1 VNRPAVLCIGVLV
14 ADVFVPPL
22 QRLPAAG
29 ELVATDDFLIQPGGC
44 AANVALA
51 LGRLGISAAVC
62 GRVGEDMLGE
72 FVMRDLQARGIDISA
87 VRSTAAFGTSKTVIL
102 PVVGED
108 RRYLHTFGANAA
120 LTASDIDD
128 AALDAAEVVY
138 VGGYLMLPAL
148 REDELAARLSRARA
162 RGATVILDVALP
174 AGSATSL
181 RDMSRLLALADYFV
195 PNVDEARALTGEADP
210 RRQTDCLIGH
220 GAQRV
225 LIKLGDR
232 GTYVRSGEREFEIA
246 APQVNAVEPSGAG
259 DAFAAGL
266 VVGIREGWDLERAV
280 RFANVTGSSACTA
293 LGSWGGVFTREQAE
307 AVLAAQPLQART
319 ATPA

>member
-1 VNRPAVLCIGVLV
+1 MNRPAVLCIGVLV

-62 GRVGEDMLGE
+62 GRVGEDVLGD
-72 FVMRDLQARGIDISA
+72 FVMRDLHARGIDITT
-87 VRSTAAFGTSKTVIL
+87 VLPTAGFGTSKTVIL

-120 LTASDIDD
+120 LAAGDIDER
-128 AALDAAEVVY
+128 ALDAAEVIY
-138 VGGYLMLPAL
+138 IGGYLMLPTL
-148 REDELAARLSRARA
+148 REDELVARLTRAHA

-174 AGSATSL
+174 ADSALSPAAVGG
-181 RDMSRLLALADYFV
+181 LLALADYFV
-195 PNVDEARALTGEADP
+195 PNIDEARGLTGETDP
-210 RRQTDCLIGH
+210 RRQAECLIGH
-220 GAQRV
+220 GARRV

-232 GTYVRSGEREFEIA
+232 GTYVRTREREFEIA
-246 APQVNAVEPSGAG
+246 APQVQAIEPSGAG

-266 VVGIREGWDLERAV
+266 IVGIRERWDLERTV
-280 RFANVTGSSACTA
+280 RFANVTGASACTA
-293 LGSWGGVFTREQAE
+293 LGSWGGVFTREQVE
-307 AVLAAQPLQART
+307 SVLASQPLPVRT
-319 ATPA
+319 AAPA

>member
-1 VNRPAVLCIGVLV
+1 MNRPPVLCIGVLV
-14 ADVFVPPL
+14 ADIFVPPL

-51 LGRLGISAAVC
+51 LGTLATSAAVC
-62 GRVGEDMLGE
+62 GRVGADMLGE
-72 FVMRDLQARGIDISA
+72 FVVRDLQSHGIDITGVLA
-87 VRSTAAFGTSKTVIL
+87 TPGFGTSKTVIL
-102 PVVGED
+102 PVVDED

-120 LTASDIDD
+120 LKASDIDD

-148 REDELAARLSRARA
+148 REDELAAHLTRARA

-174 AGSATSL
+174 AGSGASL
-181 RDMSRLLALADYFV
+181 RDMSGLLTLADYFV
-195 PNVDEARALTGEADP
+195 PNIDEARALTGEADP
-210 RRQTDCLIGH
+210 RRQTDCLIQH

-232 GTYVRSGEREFEIA
+232 GTYVRSSEREFEIG
-246 APQVNAVEPSGAG
+246 APQVNAIEPSGAG

-266 VVGIREGWDLERAV
+266 VVGIREGWDLERTV

-307 AVLAAQPLQART
+307 AVLASQPLQARS
-319 ATPA
+319 ATPV

>member
-51 LGRLGISAAVC
+51 LGKLGTTAAVC
-62 GRVGEDMLGE
+62 GRVGEDVLGD
-72 FVMRDLQARGIDISA
+72 FVMRDLQAHGIDITA
-87 VRSTAAFGTSKTVIL
+87 VRPTTGFGTSKTVIL

-120 LTASDIDD
+120 LRADDIDD
-128 AALDAAEVVY
+128 DALDAAEVIY
-138 VGGYLMLPAL
+138 IGGYLMLPML
-148 REDELAARLSRARA
+148 RADELAARLTRARA

-174 AGSATSL
+174 AGSEPSL
-181 RDMSRLLALADYFV
+181 TAVGGLLALADYFV
-195 PNVDEARALTGEADP
+195 PNIDEARALTGETDP
-210 RRQTDCLIGH
+210 RRQAECLIAH
-220 GAQRV
+220 GARRV

-232 GTYVRSGEREFEIA
+232 GTYVRSADREFEIA
-246 APQVNAVEPSGAG
+246 APQVQAIEPSGAG

-266 VVGIREGWDLERAV
+266 IVGLGERWDLERTV
-280 RFANVTGSSACTA
+280 RFANVTGASACTA
-293 LGSWGGVFTREQAE
+293 LGSWGGVFTREQVE
-307 AVLAAQPLQART
+307 ALLASQPLQVRT
-319 ATPA
+319 AAPA

>member
-1 VNRPAVLCIGVLV
+1 VSRPRVLCIGVLV
-14 ADVFVPPL
+14 ADIFVPPL

-51 LGRLGISAAVC
+51 LAKLGTAAAVC

-72 FVMRDLQARGIDISA
+72 FVMRDLQSRGVDITGVVA
-87 VRSTAAFGTSKTVIL
+87 TPGFGTSKTVIL
-102 PVVGED
+102 PVVDED

-120 LTASDIDD
+120 LQASDLED

-148 REDELAARLSRARA
+148 REDELAARLARA
-162 RGATVILDVALP
+162 RTHGATVILDVALP
-174 AGSATSL
+174 ADSAPSL
-181 RDMSRLLALADYFV
+181 EDMRGLLGLADYFV
-195 PNVDEARALTGEADP
+195 PNIDEARALTGETDP
-210 RRQTDCLIGH
+210 RRQTDSLVRH
-220 GAQRV
+220 GAGRV

-232 GTYVRSGEREFEIA
+232 GTYVRSADREFEIA
-246 APQVNAVEPSGAG
+246 APLVDAVEPSGAG

-266 VVGIREGWDLERAV
+266 VVGIREGWDLERTV

-307 AVLAAQPLQART
+307 AMLAEQPLHARAT
-319 ATPA
+319 TPA

>member
-1 VNRPAVLCIGVLV
+1 VNRPPVLCIGVLV
-14 ADVFVPPL
+14 ADIFVPPL

-51 LGRLGISAAVC
+51 LGTLVTSAAVC

-72 FVMRDLQARGIDISA
+72 FVVRALESHGIDITS
-87 VRSTAAFGTSKTVIL
+87 VRATRGFGTSKTVIL
-102 PVVGED
+102 PVVDED

-120 LTASDIDD
+120 LKASDIDD

-148 REDELAARLSRARA
+148 REDELAARLTRARA

-174 AGSATSL
+174 AGSETSL
-181 RDMSRLLALADYFV
+181 RDMSGLLALADYFV
-195 PNVDEARALTGEADP
+195 PNIDEARTLTGEADP
-210 RRQTDCLIGH
+210 RRQTECLIQN

-232 GTYVRSGEREFEIA
+232 GAYVRSSEREFEIA
-246 APQVNAVEPSGAG
+246 APQVKAIDPSGAG

-266 VVGIREGWDLERAV
+266 IVGIREGWDLERTV

-307 AVLAAQPLQART
+307 AVLASQPLQART